1 MFLLNNKNLII
12 NKKKQKEIQNLERV
26 RESMA
31 KELVNLSNKLEFMQ
45 QQLREYPSLQENYKV
60 FTFTLNYK

>member
-1 MFLLNNKNLII
+1 
-12 NKKKQKEIQNLERV
+12 
-26 RESMA
+26 MA

>member
-60 FTFTLNYK
+60 FTLDYK

>member
-1 MFLLNNKNLII
+1 
-12 NKKKQKEIQNLERV
+12 
-26 RESMA
+26 MA

-60 FTFTLNYK
+60 FTLDYK